1 VLHRN
6 STNTSAPLF
15 EGPPLPSASSFGK
28 WVALFNMHSHADSV
42 NTAGMDLERMLFCVL
57 HHTMDAEAHNIPPGE
72 EK

>member
-1 VLHRN
+1 
-6 STNTSAPLF
+6 
-15 EGPPLPSASSFGK
+15 
-28 WVALFNMHSHADSV
+28 MHSHADSV